1 MILIIVLTALALS
14 GLGLVYLIRNRSRNI
29 ELDVDFVVGSIDGV
43 CKNFK
48 VGSNVNVAGVL
59 GTDFL
64 DKYNYIIDFRKNRI
78 WHRLHS
84 ISFKEAMELLR
95 IPFIVLWQDGRKYIF
110 IIDTGSSNSH
120 VSKEALDTMDFDLDT
135 SKSYITVGVG
145 GGNATFGTATTK
157 LYYR

>member
-1 MILIIVLTALALS
+1 MILIIILIVLILS
-14 GLGLVYLIRNRSRNI
+14 GLVSVCLVRNRSRNI
-29 ELDVDFVVGSIDGV
+29 ELNVDFVVGSIDGV

-48 VGSNVNVAGVL
+48 VGSNVNVAGIL

-120 VSKEALDTMDFDLDT
+120 VSKEALSTMDFVFDT
-135 SKSYITVGVG
+135 SRSYTTVGVG
-145 GGNATFGTATTK
+145 GENVTAGTAIVK